1 MYYERLIK
9 RESKVTRLLNFMLD
23 EKNDLKTLQCYRLI
37 VMINEAKAKEQVDE
51 FKRVSNDFFRR
62 ANWLNKIKN

>member
-9 RESKVTRLLNFMLD
+9 RESKVTRLLNYMLD
-23 EKNDLKTLQCYRLI
+23 EKNDVKIVQCYRLI
-37 VMINEAKAKEQVDE
+37 VMINEAKANEQLND